1 MKTKNPEG
9 KTAIVTGAAG
19 AIGGEIA
26 SLLDRSGMSLALAD
40 INVDG
45 MNRLAAR
52 LSREPLIVECD
63 ITRKEDAA
71 ALAAAAEKR
80 FGAIHALVNN
90 AGIIFPSLFE
100 DAQYP
105 DIEKQIAVNL
115 MGTIYL
121 TKESVPALKR
131 AGGGAIVTIS
141 SLAGI
146 VPETYS
152 SIYTATKFALRGLNL
167 SLGLELAKHNISVS
181 TVFPDSVD
189 TPMLAYEAAHGGSP
203 LTFLNPPQ
211 PPAAVARA
219 VLRALREGRPEYCV
233 PASQGFACRL
243 AMCFPG
249 IIHAVWPR
257 LEKTGEKK
265 KLEFI
270 RSHGIGD
277 NK

>member
-1 MKTKNPEG
+1 MKRKNLEG
-9 KTAIVTGAAG
+9 KTAILTGAAG

-26 SLLDRSGMSLALAD
+26 TLLDRSGMSLALAD

-45 MNRLAAR
+45 MNRLAER
-52 LSREPLIVECD
+52 LSRKPLIFECD
-63 ITRKEDAA
+63 ITRKEDSA
-71 ALAAAAEKR
+71 ALVAAAEKR
-80 FGAIHALVNN
+80 FGAVHALVNN
-90 AGIIFPSLFE
+90 AGIIIPALFE

-121 TKESVPALKR
+121 TKACVPALKL

-141 SLAGI
+141 SLAGVI
-146 VPETYS
+146 PETYS
-152 SIYTATKFALRGLNL
+152 SIYTAAKFALRGLNL
-167 SLGLELAKHNISVS
+167 TLGLELARHNISVS

-189 TPMLAYEAAHGGSP
+189 TPMLKYEAAHGGSP

-219 VLRALREGRPEYCV
+219 VLRALREGKPEYCV
-233 PASQGFACRL
+233 PPSQGFACRL
-243 AMCFPG
+243 AMLFPG
-249 IIHAVWPR
+249 IIPVVWPR
-257 LEKTGEKK
+257 LENAGRKK

-270 RSHGIGD
+270 RKHGLGD
-277 NK
+277 KE